1 MSFKSLVSAV
11 AAAFLIVASFA
22 TVSCSEKEDFDD
34 MAVEIISESPLYME
48 EGASTVRVRF
58 RCKPENLPEKKG
70 AEVFLCN
77 EFGIKSGLFT
87 LQNLSKEGDGI
98 WCAEVAFVYSESM
111 EADLAIGVSREDKTA
126 VSGVITVK
134 KTAVELKSVSYGGKA
149 AAYDEPSATFTLT
162 IPTET
167 DFSSVV
173 INFDFRGEM
182 LTVNGEELKNGVT
195 PIDASAPVTLVGR
208 TGSLQKE
215 YRLVIRNTGLPVV
228 RIQTPGNKSVTSKET
243 WMEGASMRIEN
254 PDGTVDFEGTMSIR
268 GRGNSTWNYP
278 KKPYAVKLDSKA
290 KVLGMPKHKRWVLLA
305 NWKDRTL
312 LRNDAAFWLSR
323 QTGLPYTVR
332 GQFVEVEFNGK
343 HVGNYYLCEQ
353 IKIDKNRVDIDEME
367 PQETDPELITGGYLM
382 ELDTYF
388 DEPRRFRSKYF
399 NHPYQFKEP
408 DEEDLSDAAYNYMVN
423 YIAELEKLMRDTQR
437 VKDHEYE
444 EYYDVDSAIW
454 FMFINELATN
464 TDFHNY
470 WPSEGPHS
478 MYLYKARGGKLY
490 TGPVWDFDFHGFLPS
505 LSHQWAGADKALYYP
520 TLYKDERFRSRML
533 ELWDGKKDTFRK
545 LTAYIDEMAEHIR
558 LSEEFNH
565 ALWPIPTYQNEN
577 GDEQMTFQQAV
588 ERIKQGFTQKLEWMD
603 KHLADLR

>member
-1 MSFKSLVSAV
+1 MSKVTPPKYVKQVLITLQSHGYPAYLVGGCVRDMILGVHPQDWDVCTSALPEEVRELFPHTLPTGIRHGTVTVMIHSHSVEVTTFRTDGSYLDHRHPEAVSFVGDLTSDLARRDFTMNAV
-11 AAAFLIVASFA
+11 AADENGTPGTFA
-22 TVSCSEKEDFDD
+22 QT
-34 MAVEIISESPLYME
+34 
-48 EGASTVRVRF
+48 
-58 RCKPENLPEKKG
+58 
-70 AEVFLCN
+70 
-77 EFGIKSGLFT
+77 
-87 LQNLSKEGDGI
+87 
-98 WCAEVAFVYSESM
+98 
-111 EADLAIGVSREDKTA
+111 
-126 VSGVITVK
+126 
-134 KTAVELKSVSYGGKA
+134 GG
-149 AAYDEPSATFTLT
+149 T
-162 IPTET
+162 
-167 DFSSVV
+167 
-173 INFDFRGEM
+173 

-278 KKPYAVKLDSKA
+278 KKPYAIKLDSKA

-353 IKIDKNRVDIDEME
+353 IKIDKNRVDIVEME

-520 TLYKDERFRSRML
+520 ALYKDERFRSRML
-533 ELWDGKKDTFRK
+533 ELWDSKKDTFRK

-603 KHLADLR
+603 KHLSDLK